1 MTQQQ
6 SRIMELVSIG
16 IYTAVYFLVVCF
28 STAFLK
34 LTVPIFNS
42 IMIPALNALLAGIV
56 YLLVLDKV
64 SRFGALTT
72 IGSVTGLFFLITGH
86 FPLAFVPGIVFS
98 VLADTIQYKTKLPSK
113 AKLYVGY
120 TAFSFGLTGPLLPL
134 WFMKRAYINE
144 LASRGKSQAYIDHVF
159 SAITT
164 TSFVVCMI
172 SIIIGGLVGMT
183 IGLKIYAKY
192 FAVQKGSIDAS
203 QD

>member
-6 SRIMELVSIG
+6 SKIKELVSIG

-28 STAFLK
+28 STALLK

-64 SRFGALTT
+64 NRFGALTT

-86 FPLAFVPGIVFS
+86 FPLAFVPGVVFS
-98 VLADTIQYKTKLPSK
+98 LLADLIQYKMQLNQKV
-113 AKLYVGY
+113 KLYLGY
-120 TAFSFGLTGPLLPL
+120 TLFSFGLTGLLLPL

-159 SAITT
+159 SAITS
-164 TSFVVCMI
+164 TSFIVCII
-172 SIIIGGLVGMT
+172 SILISSVIGMM
-183 IGLKIYAKY
+183 IGLKIYRKY
-192 FAVQKGSIDAS
+192 FAAQEGSIDA
-203 QD
+203 DEG